1 MGLVASI
8 RGYKATLRESAEQLR
23 VGLEDLEQVQKGRHD
38 ADVGANQYLPGQGHP
53 PGLADSFATFQAAL
67 RASIGSDPA
76 SGGIQKTHG
85 VIDVVHELEAEQDG
99 HFDVGEVPVVKAE
112 RAQYRRARDLAD
124 KFAHF
129 DEEILK
135 ILRNTSLLNANL
147 KPSNQI
153 PQEKPLFRFSN
164 KD

>member
-1 MGLVASI
+1 MFALKTWNRCKSDATMQTSEPTSICLVKDNKI
-8 RGYKATLRESAEQLR
+8 LYTHRGS
-23 VGLEDLEQVQKGRHD
+23 
-38 ADVGANQYLPGQGHP
+38 
-53 PGLADSFATFQAAL
+53 DSFTAFQAAL
-67 RASIGSDPA
+67 CASIGSDPA
-76 SGGIQKTHG
+76 SGVIQKAIP

-129 DEEILK
+129 DDEILK
-135 ILRNTSLLNANL
+135 ILRNTNLLNANL

-153 PQEKPLFRFSN
+153 PQEKPLFIFSN
-164 KD
+164 RV